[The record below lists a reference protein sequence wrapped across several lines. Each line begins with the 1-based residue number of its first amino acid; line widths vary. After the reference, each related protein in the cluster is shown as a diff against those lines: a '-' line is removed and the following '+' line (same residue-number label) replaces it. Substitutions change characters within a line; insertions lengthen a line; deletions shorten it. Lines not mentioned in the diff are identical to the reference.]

1 MDNIVKLGL
10 RKINGIFRNER
21 TNKLVYFRDTLEDN
35 SEPQFG
41 IVLDDEHILC
51 LCCGGILEKGDYE
64 ILRSYKWLD
73 FSKAMKDGV
82 I

>member
-1 MDNIVKLGL
+1 MDNTVKLSL
-10 RKINGIFRNER
+10 RKINGIYRNGGR
-21 TNKLVYFRDTLEDN
+21 NKLVYFRDTFEDN
-35 SEPQFG
+35 SDPQFG

-64 ILRSYKWLD
+64 ILKRCKWFN
-73 FSKAMKDGV
+73 FSEEMKDDL

>member
-1 MDNIVKLGL
+1 MNNTVELGL
-10 RKINGIFRNER
+10 RKINGIFRSEGA
-21 TNKLVYFRDTLEDN
+21 NKLVYFRDTLEDN

-41 IVLDDEHILC
+41 IMLDDEHLLC

-64 ILRSYKWLD
+64 ILRSHKWFD
-73 FSKAMKDGV
+73 FSQAMKDGL